1 MGGSTIICIRT
12 PLSVISA
19 AANKVPDSPW
29 FYEVVDLMQNYP
41 NIYADFSFSGTN
53 SDFYLQLYNYVK
65 TLEDA
70 KAETV
75 LDRSIFGSD
84 FNVHL
89 LKVESYNSYYR
100 MFEQSPFSDDEVHS
114 FVQTNPMQFMGIVE

>member
-1 MGGSTIICIRT
+1 MHKNPISI
-12 PLSVISA
+12 ISA

-29 FYEVVDLMQNYP
+29 FYELVELMHLYP

-53 SDFYLQLYNYVK
+53 SDFYIQLNNFIK
-65 TLEDA
+65 TLDSD

-75 LDRSIFGSD
+75 LERSLFGSD

-100 MFEQSPFSDDEVHS
+100 MFEQSPFTDEEIHQ
-114 FVQTNPMQFMGIVE
+114 FVQTNPMRYMGIVE